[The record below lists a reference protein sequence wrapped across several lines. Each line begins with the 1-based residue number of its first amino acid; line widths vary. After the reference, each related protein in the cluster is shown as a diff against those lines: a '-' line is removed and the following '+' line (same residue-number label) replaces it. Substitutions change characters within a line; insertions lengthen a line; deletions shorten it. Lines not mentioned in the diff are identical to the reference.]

1 MTLCMIGFLNGFMIF
16 IFNGVVVGHMCVLVP
31 LEVREGVQSPGAGV
45 LGFLAVVSLL
55 TGVLET

>member
-1 MTLCMIGFLNGFMIF
+1 MIGFLNGFMIF